1 MNWIR
6 FRSDQI
12 PVNLDHI
19 VTFRKKRD
27 EKKFQIKFYFING
40 YSFDWDYSTE
50 ATRDEDYQSLIQTIL
65 HSEDTNDQRHK
76 TS

>member
-1 MNWIR
+1 MNWIQ
-6 FRSDQI
+6 FRSDQA

-19 VTFRKKRD
+19 VTIRKNRD
-27 EKKFQIKFYFING
+27 EKKFQIKFYFINS

-65 HSEDTNDQRHK
+65 HSEDN
-76 TS
+76 